1 MSQAQKRKQNFL
13 SMTLE
18 DAMKLI
24 GKVALTPW
32 RLTPTPVPQSANLE
46 EVLRRFESF
55 DIPSSEMAKM
65 LLIDALF
72 VEIAPN
78 HPNLKVWKEVSLNT
92 DTTIGVADFVVA
104 PKRAYLANPLLCV
117 AEAKK
122 DDFAKGRVQCLAEM
136 AACRWS
142 NRQRG
147 VEVEIYGIVSNGQ
160 AWQFFK
166 LDHSG

>member
-1 MSQAQKRKQNFL
+1 M
-13 SMTLE
+13 
-18 DAMKLI
+18 
-24 GKVALTPW
+24 
-32 RLTPTPVPQSANLE
+32 
-46 EVLRRFESF
+46 
-55 DIPSSEMAKM
+55 
-65 LLIDALF
+65 
-72 VEIAPN
+72 
-78 HPNLKVWKEVSLNT
+78 
-92 DTTIGVADFVVA
+92 ADFVVA

-117 AEAKK
+117 ADAKK

-166 LDHSG
+166 LDHCGEIFESGLYTTEFMPVLLGISTISLESA